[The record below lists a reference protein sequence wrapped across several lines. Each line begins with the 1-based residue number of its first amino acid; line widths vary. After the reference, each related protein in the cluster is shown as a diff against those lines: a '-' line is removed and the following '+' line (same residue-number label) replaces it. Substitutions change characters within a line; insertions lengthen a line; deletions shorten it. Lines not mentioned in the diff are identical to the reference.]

1 MQFQPKQWW
10 ESTRGFFQDIKSEM
24 KKVSWPARHEVIGT
38 TGVVIGAVIF
48 FGVYLWL
55 VDMAF
60 YKVID
65 FVFEKFGA

>member
-1 MQFQPKQWW
+1 MEFKPKQWS
-10 ESTRGFFQDIKSEM
+10 ESTGEFFRDIRSEM

-38 TGVVIGAVIF
+38 TVVVIGAVIF

-60 YKVID
+60 YKAID
-65 FVFEKFGA
+65 FIFEKFGA